1 MWKYFWFNNFFF
13 QINFERSVVVTSVLV
28 QGEGEHGWVT
38 KFAVQGSKDGVEWRY
53 VVEDGLANENPLV
66 FRGNEDGNSVSE
78 VGQSLALVNFC

>member
-1 MWKYFWFNNFFF
+1 MKINFHF
-13 QINFERSVVVTSVLV
+13 QINFERSVVVTSVLL

-53 VVEDGLANENPLV
+53 VVEDGLASENPLV

-78 VGQSLALVNFC
+78 VGRLFDALDFYYKLV

>member
-1 MWKYFWFNNFFF
+1 MKINFHF
-13 QINFERSVVVTSVLV
+13 QINFERSVVVTSVLL

-53 VVEDGLANENPLV
+53 VVEDGLASENPLV

-78 VGQSLALVNFC
+78 VGRLFDVLDFYYKLV